1 METALKVD
9 GMHCG
14 NCADRVA
21 RALEGLDGVTA
32 EVSHSDGTA
41 HVHHPE
47 HVSVAD
53 LEAAVRTAGYTAEP
67 T

>member
-1 METALKVD
+1 METTLKVD

-14 NCADRVA
+14 NCAERVTK
-21 RALEGLDGVTA
+21 ALEALDGVSA
-32 EVSHSDGTA
+32 EVALEEGIA
-41 HVHHPE
+41 HVQHPE
-47 HVSVAD
+47 RISVAD